1 VPYLC
6 AVLSPSSSA
15 SGSKNNRL
23 MNASL
28 HMELNAKLYLRDPQ
42 DTDLGRRLVAES
54 VRLIDE
60 IGFEQFT
67 FKKLAQRI
75 ESTEASLYRYF
86 ENKHKLLVYL
96 VSWHWAWLRYQIRF
110 HTHNVPDARERL
122 RLILSIITRAHQ
134 DDPTTPQLDEAAL
147 YRIVV
152 NEASKAY
159 LTRDVDDDN
168 RAGLF
173 REYKQLAAAIVA
185 VVQEINPTYPYP
197 HALVSTL
204 LESARKQLF
213 FAQHLP
219 SLTDAVPDA
228 GAEDT
233 IHAFLEQ
240 LAFTTLK

>member
-1 VPYLC
+1 MHPTF
-6 AVLSPSSSA
+6 
-15 SGSKNNRL
+15 RI
-23 MNASL
+23 
-28 HMELNAKLYLRDPQ
+28 ELNEKLYLRDPQ

-54 VRLIDE
+54 VLLIDQ

-110 HTHNVPDARERL
+110 HTHNVPDACERL
-122 RLILSIITRAHQ
+122 RLILGILTRSHQ
-134 DDPTTPQLDEAAL
+134 DDPATVQLDEAAL

-152 NEASKAY
+152 SEASKAY
-159 LTRDVDDDN
+159 LTKDVDDDN

-173 REYKQLAAAIVA
+173 REYKRLAAGIVE
-185 VVQEINPTYPYP
+185 VVQEINPAYIYP

-204 LESARKQLF
+204 LESARKQFF

-219 SLTDAVPDA
+219 SLTDAVTGNGGENA
-228 GAEDT
+228 VQ
-233 IHAFLEQ
+233 AFLTQ
-240 LAFTTLK
+240 LAFATLTLKISSDPDRSA

>member
-1 VPYLC
+1 
-6 AVLSPSSSA
+6 
-15 SGSKNNRL
+15 
-23 MNASL
+23 MNAHL
-28 HMELNAKLYLRDPQ
+28 RIDLNEKLYLRDPQ
-42 DTDLGRRLVAES
+42 ATDLGRRLVAES
-54 VRLIDE
+54 VLLIDE

-67 FKKLAQRI
+67 FKKLAQRM

-122 RLILSIITRAHQ
+122 RLILGILTQAHE
-134 DDPTTPQLDEAAL
+134 DDPATTQLDEAAL

-152 NEASKAY
+152 HEASKSY
-159 LTRDVDDDN
+159 LTRDVDGDN
-168 RAGLF
+168 REGLF
-173 REYKQLAAAIVA
+173 REYKQLAAGIVA
-185 VVQEINPTYPYP
+185 VVQEINPAYAYP

-219 SLTDAVPDA
+219 SLTDAATRDA
-228 GAEDT
+228 ASNN
-233 IHAFLEQ
+233 IHTFLEQ
-240 LAFTTLK
+240 LAFATLA

>member
-1 VPYLC
+1 MHPTL
-6 AVLSPSSSA
+6 
-15 SGSKNNRL
+15 RI
-23 MNASL
+23 
-28 HMELNAKLYLRDPQ
+28 ELNENLYLRDPQ
-42 DTDLGRRLVAES
+42 ATDLGRRLIAES
-54 VRLIDE
+54 ILLIDE

-122 RLILSIITRAHQ
+122 RLTLSILTRAHH
-134 DDPTTPQLDEAAL
+134 DDPATQELNEAAL

-152 NEASKAY
+152 SEASKSY
-159 LTRDVDDDN
+159 LTKDVDEDN
-168 RAGLF
+168 QAGLF
-173 REYKQLAAAIVA
+173 REYKRLAASIVE
-185 VVQEINPTYPYP
+185 VVQEINPTYAYP

-219 SLTDAVPDA
+219 SLTDVSKSDS
-228 GAEDT
+228 ENT
-233 IHAFLEQ
+233 IYAFLHQ
-240 LAFTTLK
+240 MVFAALA

>member
-1 VPYLC
+1 
-6 AVLSPSSSA
+6 
-15 SGSKNNRL
+15 
-23 MNASL
+23 MNATIRL
-28 HMELNAKLYLRDPQ
+28 ELNDKLYLRDPQ

-96 VSWHWAWLRYQIRF
+96 VSWYWAWLGYQIRF
-110 HTHNVPDARERL
+110 HTHNVSDAHDRL
-122 RLILSIITRAHQ
+122 RLILGILTQAHTS
-134 DDPTTPQLDEAAL
+134 DPATTQLDEAAL

-152 NEASKAY
+152 SEASKAY
-159 LTRDVDDDN
+159 LTKDVDLDN
-168 RAGLF
+168 QAGLF
-173 REYKQLAAAIVA
+173 REYKRLVA
-185 VVQEINPTYPYP
+185 SIAEVVREINPAYPYP
-197 HALVSTL
+197 LALVSTL

-219 SLTDAVPDA
+219 SLTDAATRQGEQNAIYD
-228 GAEDT
+228 
-233 IHAFLEQ
+233 FLLK
-240 LAFTTLK
+240 LAFAALNQA

>member
-1 VPYLC
+1 
-6 AVLSPSSSA
+6 
-15 SGSKNNRL
+15 
-23 MNASL
+23 MNAQL
-28 HMELNAKLYLRDPQ
+28 RIDLNEKLYLRDPQ
-42 DTDLGRRLVAES
+42 GTDLGRRLVAES
-54 VRLIDE
+54 VLLIDE

-67 FKKLAQRI
+67 FKKLAQRM

-86 ENKHKLLVYL
+86 ENKHRLLVYL

-134 DDPTTPQLDEAAL
+134 DDPATTQLDEAAL

-152 NEASKAY
+152 HEASKSY
-159 LTRDVDDDN
+159 LTRDVDGDN
-168 RAGLF
+168 REGLF
-173 REYKQLAAAIVA
+173 REYKQLAAGIVA
-185 VVQEINPTYPYP
+185 VVQEINPAYAYP

-219 SLTDAVPDA
+219 SLTDAATRDVA
-228 GAEDT
+228 SNT

-240 LAFTTLK
+240 LAFATLA